1 MENIDL
7 DSVLFGLLIA
17 VLVYKYF
24 DARNYFRQAKTAQTQ
39 EETVKSVRCS
49 VEYDPNDPKHKV
61 VYLFDRQTDQFLTQA
76 GNIKEAVKNL
86 VRQVYE
92 VITFHPD
99 HCPPEVFEQ
108 TKRITINDITRVLS

>member
-17 VLVYKYF
+17 VLVFKYF
-24 DARNYFRQAKTAQTQ
+24 DTRNYLRQAKRTQPQ

-49 VEYDPNDPKHKV
+49 VEYDPKDPKHKV
-61 VYLFDRQTDQFLTQA
+61 VYIFDRQTDCFLTQ
-76 GNIKEAVKNL
+76 GSNIKEAVKNL
-86 VRQVYE
+86 VRQGYE

-99 HCPPEVFEQ
+99 HCPPEIFEQ
-108 TKRITINDITRVLS
+108 TKRITINDFTQTLS